1 MATADMQGRQA
12 MNYGSVVI
20 SSSMFAVLL
29 SGCIVTDR
37 EAAMFYTRADVDAI
51 TAEMQCKQLARN
63 LVQISRCET
72 RR

>member
-1 MATADMQGRQA
+1 MWKVLPIAL
-12 MNYGSVVI
+12 
-20 SSSMFAVLL
+20 LL

-37 EAAMFYTRADVDAI
+37 EAALFYTRADVDAI

>member
-1 MATADMQGRQA
+1 MWKVLPIAL
-12 MNYGSVVI
+12 
-20 SSSMFAVLL
+20 LL

-37 EAAMFYTRADVDAI
+37 EAALFYTRADVDAI

-63 LVQISRCET
+63 LVQVARCET